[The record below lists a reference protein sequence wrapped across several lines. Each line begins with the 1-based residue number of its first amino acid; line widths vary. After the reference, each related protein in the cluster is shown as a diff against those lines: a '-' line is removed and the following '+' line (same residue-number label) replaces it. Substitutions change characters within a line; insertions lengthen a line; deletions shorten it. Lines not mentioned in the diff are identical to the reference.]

1 MFRKALAAIATA
13 AIAGCATAG
22 DLDQREAQI
31 SYETSKSPG
40 ELEECIAL
48 ALANAGT
55 PSTIR
60 TENRRIM
67 VWEEG
72 GFTMWTIT
80 IHEADPTRAEMRWG
94 GPILSGKWRNRFR
107 NCA

>member
-1 MFRKALAAIATA
+1 MRAAILIGALALG
-13 AIAGCATAG
+13 GCATAG
-22 DLDQREAQI
+22 DLDQREPQI

-48 ALANAGT
+48 ALASAGS

-60 TENRRIM
+60 SDARRIM
-67 VWEEG
+67 IWEEG

-80 IHEADPTRAEMRWG
+80 IYETEPTRAEMRWS
-94 GPILSGKWRNRFR
+94 GPVLSGKWRNRFR
-107 NCA
+107 DCA